1 MQITQRKLKIT
12 TFVSVLFF
20 CILLLPIVYLTFVNR
35 ASGDDY
41 GYGVRTRAA
50 WMGSHSLIKV
60 FEAMCRTVRS
70 FYNAWQGTWFSI
82 AVFSLQPEV
91 FSDRAYVIVA
101 VLMLFLWIGSTVYL
115 FRRILCK
122 IMGFSVWS
130 YLPITVCFLI
140 ISIEFIPGSKSSIYW
155 FNGCAHYM
163 LPFAMCQMV
172 VAWLLKYSTE
182 YRKSTFAGILIFMTL
197 LGGSNYQAALFALIV
212 AFYICIFTWVLKKD
226 RRIFTLCIPI
236 ISELIGLA
244 VSMKAPG
251 NQRRAGEDFGFSVT
265 QCLRTVGCSFLYAVR
280 DIGDYVRERPLALVG
295 LLFLFLLLIAALC
308 FRKEEREIPH
318 PIWIILML
326 FCLYSAMQAPA
337 IYAAVSVSQGV
348 PNTNYQVFLLTAS
361 GMLLL
366 AADKLVRS
374 LKGRWGE
381 ETDKKMLQFLIL
393 PGILLCMILA
403 LWNRSNIKTCT
414 SWIALTYITSG
425 QAEDYKQ
432 QMDLQTRLME
442 GDEEDVVVPGINDV
456 QGPLMHMPVTANEE
470 AWTNTVT
477 AGFYGKRSVIAIER
491 PVWME
496 IYGD

>member
-1 MQITQRKLKIT
+1 MTEKKLKIT
-12 TFVSVLFF
+12 TFLSILLFA
-20 CILLLPIVYLTFVNR
+20 ILLLPIVYLTFVNR

-41 GYGVRTRAA
+41 GYGTYTRAA
-50 WMGSHSLIKV
+50 WVGSHSLLKV
-60 FEAMCRTVRS
+60 LKAMCQTVRN
-70 FYNAWQGTWFSI
+70 YYMTWQGTWFSI

-91 FSDRAYVIVA
+91 FHDGAYVIVA
-101 VLMLFLWIGSTVYL
+101 VLMLSLWIGSTFYL

-130 YLPITVCFLI
+130 YLLVTVWFLI

-172 VAWLLKYSTE
+172 VAWLLKYGTE

-197 LGGSNYQAALFALIV
+197 LGGSNYQAALFALIA
-212 AFYICIFTWVLKKD
+212 AFYVCISIWILKKD

-236 ISELIGLA
+236 ITELIGLVA
-244 VSMKAPG
+244 SMRSPG
-251 NQRRAGEDFGFSVT
+251 NRRRAGEDFGFSVA
-265 QCLRTVGCSFLYAVR
+265 QGLKTVGYSFLNAVR
-280 DIGDYVRERPLALVG
+280 DIGDYVKARPLALVG
-295 LLFLFLLLIAALC
+295 LLFLFLLLIVALC
-308 FRKEEREIPH
+308 VRREEREIRY

-366 AADKLVRS
+366 IADMLVRN
-374 LKGRWGE
+374 LKRRWRG
-381 ETDKKMLQFLIL
+381 ETDQKILRFLIL
-393 PGILLCMILA
+393 PGVLLCMILA

-414 SWIALTYITSG
+414 SWVALTYITSG
-425 QAEDYKQ
+425 QAKDYKQ

-442 GDEEDVVVPGINDV
+442 SDEKDVVVPGINDV
-456 QGPLMHMPVTANEE
+456 QGPLMHMPVTADEK

-477 AGFYGKRSVIAIER
+477 AEFYGKRSVIAIER
-491 PVWME
+491 PTWIE
-496 IYGD
+496 RYGD